1 MTPCTRE
8 LDVLLDG
15 LGEVCL
21 QLTYC
26 KGTTH
31 TSSNLYFQVNF
42 RNMAVFA
49 QDMPLQQ
56 FFPIK
61 DTLHCKLVH
70 PNKCI
75 VLFQTKWS
83 KFENQKTFS

>member
-8 LDVLLDG
+8 LDVFLVG

-49 QDMPLQQ
+49 QDMPLAAI
-56 FFPIK
+56 FPNQGHSALQVSTSK
-61 DTLHCKLVH
+61 CVH
-70 PNKCI
+70 SP
-75 VLFQTKWS
+75 VS
-83 KFENQKTFS
+83 D